1 MKMKPIIL
9 LLILFVS
16 CLFLVEQPNT
26 KAQSSSNIVNIPLTF
41 HGYSLLLKDPNGS
54 FCVYDGADGAAP
66 TSATPTQTNLV
77 SQISGQQSGFSYWSA
92 SILWT
97 IKLQSDL
104 HVVGTVNIKAYIS
117 STFKLSGLFSGGGYG
132 MGLVDID
139 QNNNEVQ
146 QFITQGPTSIGSN
159 PSTSSPT
166 QYRLNTHVD
175 YVFKKDHS
183 IGFAVGL
190 GATVQGFSA
199 TVFFDSSDK
208 NSGATLPVE
217 IKPQSN
223 SFTAN
228 TDGTPK
234 TIAVVSD
241 SAISNYEFNSAS
253 SSIQFK
259 AHGINFT
266 TGYCNLSIPK
276 ALMQSPFTVTSDSR
290 MITATL
296 TENSTYYHLFF
307 THTRNSSP
315 IQITG
320 TSIPTQPSTTTTPSE
335 SATPTIQPT
344 TQPSTT
350 TPSTSA
356 TPVTTSPGETS
367 APSPNASSQQ
377 GAIPEYQL
385 LAIPAIFIAA
395 AVAFAVILKKRL
407 KKEE

>member
-1 MKMKPIIL
+1 MKTKPIVL
-9 LLILFVS
+9 LLVLIAS
-16 CLFLVEQPNT
+16 CLFLVQQPNT
-26 KAQSSSNIVNIPLTF
+26 EAQSGSNIVNIPLTF
-41 HGYSLLLKDPNGS
+41 HGYSLLLRDPNGS

-66 TSATPTQTNLV
+66 TSATPTQANLV

-159 PSTSSPT
+159 PFTSSPT
-166 QYRLNTHVD
+166 QYSLNTNVD

-183 IGFAVGL
+183 IGFAVGF

-199 TVFFDSSDK
+199 TVFFDSTDK

-217 IKPQSN
+217 VESQSN

-228 TDGTPK
+228 TNGTPK
-234 TIAVVSD
+234 NIVVVSD

-259 AHGINFT
+259 AQGINYT
-266 TGYCNLSIPK
+266 TGYCSVNIPK
-276 ALMQSPFTVTSDSR
+276 TLMQSPFTVTSGSQP
-290 MITATL
+290 ITATS
-296 TENSTYYHLFF
+296 TENSTYYQLYF
-307 THTRNSSP
+307 THARNSSP

-320 TSIPTQPSTTTTPSE
+320 TSITTQPTSTPSE
-335 SATPTIQPT
+335 SAAPSIQPT

-350 TPSTSA
+350 TSSTSS
-356 TPVTTSPGETS
+356 TPVITSPGETS
-367 APSPNASSQQ
+367 VPSPDASSQQ
-377 GAIPEYQL
+377 GAIPEYKL
-385 LAIPAIFIAA
+385 LAIPAVLIAVVA
-395 AVAFAVILKKRL
+395 AFVVMLKKRL
-407 KKEE
+407 KIEE